1 MCGFTDILNW
11 LGSSPGTA
19 LHIWRLMLRYELLE
33 TWVMII
39 ELKSWKRWENALPVV
54 VIGVVMDSMG
64 RIVSVDVDSDVM
76 DWLEVSGINIIT

>member
-1 MCGFTDILNW
+1 
-11 LGSSPGTA
+11 
-19 LHIWRLMLRYELLE
+19 MLRYESQE

-39 ELKSWKRWENALPVV
+39 ELKSRKRWENALPVV

-76 DWLEVSGINIIT
+76 DWLEVSGINIIS